1 MADIRK
7 RTGPRGTTYQVRYP
21 SKAAEKGYAYKVF
34 STLKDARA
42 FREDASARPTAGP
55 LSKEIRKVE
64 QGVRKW
70 LDVCEKEGVNG
81 RPPVTAGTLE
91 NYKYRADIILAY
103 DWEKPLHELTRADAV
118 EFRSWLL
125 ANHSRSVARKVFV
138 NFHSMVREMI
148 TREVLIHDFVAGVAI
163 QDSSPGDELVKIPA
177 EAEILKLLSAADRL
191 ANSKNP
197 KMARAWR
204 RYRPML
210 YLAADSGMRP
220 QEYIVVPRSNVIDH
234 GVQVDRALERLGGI
248 SVTKTP
254 AGRRFV
260 ELSPHTYDMVRHYA
274 KNHAIPNQ
282 HDLIFPTENGQWIEH
297 KNWLRRGFYVACIEA
312 GLVEEAEEAGETV
325 VRPRYRPY
333 DLRHFY
339 ASMLI
344 ERRVNLKRIQ
354 YLMGHEDIKTTLNTY
369 GHLIERAEAKTDRTP
384 GLLASMGGACGEFVA
399 AAE

>member
-1 MADIRK
+1 MADIRRRNGSK
-7 RTGPRGTTYQVRYP
+7 GLTYQVRYP
-21 SKAAEKGYAYKVF
+21 NKASETGYSYKTF
-34 STLKDARA
+34 LTMKEARE
-42 FREDASARPTAGP
+42 FRENSAARPTAGP

-64 QGVRKW
+64 QGVQKW
-70 LDVCEKEGVNG
+70 LEVCEKEGVNG
-81 RPPVTAGTLE
+81 RSPVTAGTLE
-91 NYKYRADIILAY
+91 NYKYRAAIILAY
-103 DWEKPLHELTRADAV
+103 DWNKLLHELTRADAV

-125 ANHSRSVARKVFV
+125 ANYSRSVARKAFV

-148 TREVLIHDFVAGVAI
+148 TREVLVHDFVAGISI
-163 QDSSPGDELVKIPA
+163 QDSSPGDELVRIPT
-177 EAEILKLLSAADRL
+177 EAEVLQLLTAADRL
-191 ANSKNP
+191 ANSKNLQ
-197 KMARAWR
+197 MARTWR

-220 QEYIVVPRSNVIDH
+220 QEYIVVPRSNITDH

-260 ELSPHTYDMVRHYA
+260 ELSPHTYDMVRHYG
-274 KNHAIPNQ
+274 KHHAIPNQ
-282 HDLIFPTENGQWIEH
+282 HDLVFPTENGQWIDH

-344 ERRVNLKRIQ
+344 DRRVNLKRIQ

-384 GLLASMGGACGEFVA
+384 GLLASMRDACGESVA

>member
-7 RTGPRGTTYQVRYP
+7 RNGPKGITYQVRYP
-21 SKAAEKGYAYKVF
+21 NKAAKSGYVYKTF
-34 STLKDARA
+34 LTLKEARE
-42 FREDASARPTAGP
+42 FRENSAARPTAGP
-55 LSKEIRKVE
+55 MSKEIRKVE

-70 LDVCEKEGVNG
+70 LDVCEMEGVNG
-81 RPPVTAGTLE
+81 RAPVTAGTIE
-91 NYKYRADIILAY
+91 NYTYRAGIILAY
-103 DWEKPLHELTRADAV
+103 DWRKLLHELTRTDAV
-118 EFRSWLL
+118 EFRSWFL
-125 ANHSRSVARKVFV
+125 ANYSRSVARKVFV
-138 NFHSMVREMI
+138 SFHSMVREMI
-148 TREVLIHDFVAGVAI
+148 TREVLVHDFVAGVSI
-163 QDSSPGDELVKIPA
+163 QDSSPGDEIVKIPT
-177 EAEILKLLSAADRL
+177 EREVLQLLNAADRL
-191 ANSKNP
+191 ANHKNP

-220 QEYIVVPRSNVIDH
+220 QEYIVVPRSNVVDH
-234 GVQVDRALERLGGI
+234 GAQVDRALERLGEI

-274 KNHAIPNQ
+274 KHHAIPNQ
-282 HDLIFPTENGQWIEH
+282 YDLVFPTDNGQWIEH

-312 GLVEEAEEAGETV
+312 GLVEEAEEDGETV

-339 ASMLI
+339 ACMLI

-384 GLLASMGGACGEFVA
+384 GLLASIDEGCGEFVA